1 MSVKLAASIAI
12 LASLIA
18 AGSCGPAKT
27 DGSVPAAATPT
38 QAKGPPSTDGS
49 LEPGLW
55 RMDVAFEALEI
66 PGMPKAIADTMK
78 AGIDAE
84 TKTEESCMSAEEAKD
99 GFTKIANEMNQGGD
113 CKTAEF
119 DNANGKVTA
128 RMSCGKAG
136 SGGEMTMDGT
146 YTSTSMDLRI
156 IMQTQG
162 EGDGAN
168 ARMIMTVKG
177 ERIGE
182 CPA

>member
-1 MSVKLAASIAI
+1 MSVKLAASVAI
-12 LASLIA
+12 LAGFLAVS
-18 AGSCGPAKT
+18 SCGPART
-27 DGSVPAAATPT
+27 DAPAPAAAIPT

-84 TKTEESCMSAEEAKD
+84 AKTEESCMSAEDAKD
-99 GFTKIANEMNQGGD
+99 GFTKIANEMNQGSD

-119 DNANGKVTA
+119 SNANGKVTA
-128 RMSCGKAG
+128 RLTCGEAG
-136 SGGEMTMDGT
+136 SNGEMTMDGT
-146 YTSTSMDLRI
+146 YTRTTMDVRI
-156 IMQTQG
+156 TMQTKG
-162 EGDGAN
+162 ESEGDN
-168 ARMIMTVKG
+168 ARMIMSMKG
-177 ERIGE
+177 ERIGD